1 MLKKGVQGG
10 IKGLLDGRKKG
21 DDCLMIIGGRE
32 MLNGGGR
39 GFNKRVKEGNRY
51 PRRMKGSL

>member
-32 MLNGGGR
+32 IGGKGINV
-39 GFNKRVKEGNRY
+39 GKKGVKEGK
-51 PRRMKGSL
+51 KGY